1 MTTYS
6 NSTEF
11 VGALIL
17 PSVTFDKDF
26 TEIVRDGRKINIYNI
41 FPLYKD
47 ELEFKIE
54 NGYNKLL
61 DLLIKANGKEVLD
74 LKRKSLISK
83 ISFWNKFKRN

>member
-1 MTTYS
+1 M
-6 NSTEF
+6 
-11 VGALIL
+11 
-17 PSVTFDKDF
+17 
-26 TEIVRDGRKINIYNI
+26 NIYNI
-41 FPLYKD
+41 FPLYRD

-83 ISFWNKFKRN
+83 KSFWNKIIGN